1 MVVGAATCAIDG
13 GDLARTGVDGQLI
26 GTGTNGVLTRADAG
40 ATTLEGDVVGDV
52 GGEVE
57 GNDMGE
63 ATGAGDV
70 GLEGGVA
77 GNEARVVAGDV
88 DSVAKGEWP
97 LTAATTMQMSAKENI
112 VFFSILEIENTLFII
127 LWQRG
132 FEKQK

>member
-1 MVVGAATCAIDG
+1 M
-13 GDLARTGVDGQLI
+13 
-26 GTGTNGVLTRADAG
+26 
-40 ATTLEGDVVGDV
+40 VGDV

-57 GNDMGE
+57 GNDTGE

-88 DSVAKGEWP
+88 DSVEGEWP

-112 VFFSILEIENTLFII
+112 VFFSILEIENTLYY
-127 LWQRG
+127 LMGERV
-132 FEKQK
+132 